1 MSARNQ
7 IDQAAA
13 DNGWLARGA
22 RLTIDY
28 RRGDKAVTVEYS
40 RPGGILWCARGNER
54 YSLADTGKCDIVLG
68 WLRAS
73 GEETA

>member
-13 DNGWLARGA
+13 DNGWQTHAGR
-22 RLTIDY
+22 TTTDY
-28 RRGDKAVTVEYS
+28 SRDGQTVTVEYS

-54 YSLADTGKCDIVLG
+54 YSLADTGKCDIVLD